1 MTPDR
6 STPRRAAARRF
17 SLPRDARWERLQRAV
32 LAAGSAAAMAAAL
45 RQAGFFAEASDLVML
60 LGPLGIALVAAALP
74 VRARAPDV
82 LRWDGAQW
90 WWWQQ
95 AGEPLA
101 VTPDVFIDI
110 ERWMLLRLSPAVE
123 SHGATRRGRQ
133 PVRWIAASRGA
144 LGAQWTLLRLHLFLA
159 RG

>member
-1 MTPDR
+1 MTPNR

-17 SLPRDARWERLQRAV
+17 SLPRDVRWERLQRAV
-32 LAAGSAAAMAAAL
+32 LSAGVTAAVIAVL
-45 RQAGFFAEASDLVML
+45 RQAGLFAEVSDLGML
-60 LGPLGIALVAAALP
+60 LGPVGVALAAASLP
-74 VRARAPDV
+74 VRARHVDV
-82 LRWDGAQW
+82 LRWDGAQ

-110 ERWMLLRLSPAVE
+110 ERWMLLRLSPATE
-123 SHGATRRGRQ
+123 IAGAPRRGRQ

-144 LGAQWTLLRLHLFLA
+144 LGAQWTPLRLHLFLA

>member
-32 LAAGSAAAMAAAL
+32 LAAGSAAVVAAML
-45 RQAGFFAEASDLVML
+45 RQAGFFAQASDLAML
-60 LGPLGIALVAAALP
+60 LGTLGIALVAAALP
-74 VRARAPDV
+74 VRAHAPDV

-90 WWWQQ
+90 WWQQ

-101 VTPDVFIDI
+101 VTPEVFIDI
-110 ERWMLLRLSPAVE
+110 ERWMLLRLNPAVAAD
-123 SHGATRRGRQ
+123 GATRRGRQ
-133 PVRWIAASRGA
+133 PVRWVAASRGA

>member
-1 MTPDR
+1 MTPNR

-17 SLPRDARWERLQRAV
+17 SLPRDLRWERLQRAV
-32 LAAGSAAAMAAAL
+32 LSAGVTAAVVAVL
-45 RQAGFFAEASDLVML
+45 RQAGLFAEASDLGML
-60 LGPLGIALVAAALP
+60 LGPVGVALAAASLP
-74 VRARAPDV
+74 VRARPVDV
-82 LRWDGAQW
+82 LRWDGAQ

-110 ERWMLLRLSPAVE
+110 ERWMLLRLNPAVE
-123 SHGATRRGRQ
+123 VAGVPRRGRQ

-144 LGAQWTLLRLHLFLA
+144 LGGQWTPLRLHLFLA

>member
-32 LAAGSAAAMAAAL
+32 LAAGAAAVVAAVL
-45 RQAGFFAEASDLVML
+45 RQAGFFAQASDLAML
-60 LGPLGIALVAAALP
+60 LGPLGIALAAAALP

-90 WWWQQ
+90 WWLR

-110 ERWMLLRLSPAVE
+110 ERWMLLRLNLAVAAD
-123 SHGATRRGRQ
+123 GATRRGRQ
-133 PVRWIAASRGA
+133 PVRWVAASRGA

>member
-1 MTPDR
+1 MTPNR

-17 SLPRDARWERLQRAV
+17 SLPRDLRWERLQRAV
-32 LAAGSAAAMAAAL
+32 LSAGVAAAIVAVL
-45 RQAGFFAEASDLVML
+45 RQVGLFAEASDLGML
-60 LGPLGIALVAAALP
+60 LGPVGVALAAASLP
-74 VRARAPDV
+74 VRARPVGV

-90 WWWQQ
+90 WWHQ

-110 ERWMLLRLSPAVE
+110 ERWMLLRLNPAVE
-123 SHGATRRGRQ
+123 VAGVPRRGRQ

-144 LGAQWTLLRLHLFLA
+144 LGGQWTPLRLHLFLA

>member
-1 MTPDR
+1 MTPNR

-32 LAAGSAAAMAAAL
+32 LAAGAAAVVAAVL
-45 RQAGFFAEASDLVML
+45 RQAGSFAQASDLAML

-74 VRARAPDV
+74 VRAHAPDV
-82 LRWDGAQW
+82 LRWDGAQ

-110 ERWMLLRLSPAVE
+110 ERWMLLRLNPAVAAD
-123 SHGATRRGRQ
+123 GATRRGRQ
-133 PVRWIAASRGA
+133 PVRWVAASRGA

>member
-32 LAAGSAAAMAAAL
+32 LAAGAAAVVAAVL
-45 RQAGFFAEASDLVML
+45 RQAGFFAQASDLAML
-60 LGPLGIALVAAALP
+60 LGPLGIALMAAALP
-74 VRARAPDV
+74 VRAHAPDV
-82 LRWDGAQW
+82 LRWDGAQ

-110 ERWMLLRLSPAVE
+110 ERWMLLRLNPAVAAD
-123 SHGATRRGRQ
+123 GATRRGRQ
-133 PVRWIAASRGA
+133 PVRWVAASRGA